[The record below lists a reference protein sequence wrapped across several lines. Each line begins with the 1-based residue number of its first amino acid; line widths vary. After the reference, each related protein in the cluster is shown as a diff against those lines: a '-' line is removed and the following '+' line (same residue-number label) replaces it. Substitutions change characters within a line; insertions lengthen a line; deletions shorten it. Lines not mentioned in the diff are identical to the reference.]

1 MACPEEEEV
10 VVDKEEEEGSIPVG
24 RSVAKKHAKFA
35 PLPPFRLSPSF

>member
-10 VVDKEEEEGSIPVG
+10 VVDKEEGSIPVG